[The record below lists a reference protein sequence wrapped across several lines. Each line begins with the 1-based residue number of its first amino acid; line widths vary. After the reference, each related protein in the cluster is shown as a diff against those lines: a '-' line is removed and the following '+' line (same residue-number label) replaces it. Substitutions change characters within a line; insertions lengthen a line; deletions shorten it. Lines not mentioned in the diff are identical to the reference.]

1 MIHEIPLEAGAQG
14 ILLTVCG
21 SRTCS
26 RTADGRRPVENL
38 TNYFGV
44 AVSQV
49 RASSG
54 SSGLSRSPPSMP
66 ASRML
71 ECDEL
76 TVLTGW
82 AEAVA
87 EALAC
92 APERVDGVLAYAH
105 EGGSWRAD
113 LGIAEPSPQLSKA
126 IDVIGRAVRSA
137 TSKGRAPNFDALL
150 VSSQEDQRGEDGLD
164 RLAHQVL
171 RTTLEQLGARQ
182 AAEERGM
189 NVE

>member
-21 SRTCS
+21 SRMCS

-49 RASSG
+49 RASSR
-54 SSGLSRSPPSMP
+54 SSELPRSAPSMP
-66 ASRML
+66 APRVL

-92 APERVDGVLAYAH
+92 APERVDGVLADARD
-105 EGGSWRAD
+105 GSPWRAA

-126 IDVIGRAVRSA
+126 IDAIGRAVRSA
-137 TSKGRAPNFDALL
+137 TAKGGTPILVALL
-150 VSSQEDQRGEDGLD
+150 VSSQEDQWGEDGLD
-164 RLAHQVL
+164 RLARQVL
-171 RTTLEQLGARQ
+171 RTTLEQLHTRQ
-182 AAEERGM
+182 AAEEKGM